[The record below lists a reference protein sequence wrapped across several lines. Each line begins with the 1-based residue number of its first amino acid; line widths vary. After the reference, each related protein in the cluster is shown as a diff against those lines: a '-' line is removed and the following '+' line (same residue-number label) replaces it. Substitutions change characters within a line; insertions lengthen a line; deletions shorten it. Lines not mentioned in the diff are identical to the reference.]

1 MKILVIGAHPDDCE
15 IRCGGTAALLTA
27 RGHQVRFLSATN
39 GNKGHHG
46 QSGQALEERR
56 REEARA
62 AAAVLGVESRVLDI
76 PDGEIQPNLE
86 TRWKFIREIRG
97 FAPDV
102 LITHRPWDYHP
113 DHRIVG
119 QIVQDCSYL
128 VRVPL
133 VCPDAPV
140 PGQAP
145 VILLMWDGFTQPTPF
160 RADMAFPVDEV
171 YEQKLR
177 ALACHESQVFE
188 WLPWIDGRDAA
199 PEDAQ
204 ARLQW
209 LGEWLGPRD
218 EEIASCGRQVLQE
231 NYGEAASGVRYAEA
245 FEMSE
250 YGRRVPA
257 KELWKGLS
265 ASSSRC

>member
-1 MKILVIGAHPDDCE
+1 MKILVLGAHPDDCE
-15 IRCGGTAALLTA
+15 IRCGGTAALLVA

-39 GNKGHHG
+39 GNKGHHA
-46 QSGQALEERR
+46 QSGQALEDRR

-62 AAAVLGVESRVLDI
+62 AATVLGVESRVLDI
-76 PDGEIQPNLE
+76 PDGEIQPDLE
-86 TRWKFIREIRG
+86 TRWKFIREIRD
-97 FAPDV
+97 FAPDI

-119 QIVQDCSYL
+119 QVVQDCSYL
-128 VRVPL
+128 IRVPL

-140 PGQAP
+140 PDQAP

-160 RADMAFPVDEV
+160 RPDIAFPVDAV

-188 WLPWIDGRDAA
+188 WLPWIDGREPA
-199 PEDAQ
+199 PQKTQ

-209 LGEWLGPRD
+209 LEEWLGPRD
-218 EEIASCGRQVLQE
+218 EEIADGARQVLQAE
-231 NYGEAASGVRYAEA
+231 YGESARGVRRAEA

-250 YGRRVPA
+250 YGRRVSPDA
-257 KELWKGLS
+257 LWVQM
-265 ASSSRC
+265 SSESK